1 MAEKAKKLAISPRL
15 NTVRQLFTRW
25 RAGKGGRGRRIPAD
39 LWAAAGEV
47 AEAEGVYRVSQV
59 LGLDY
64 ARLKQRAADAASA
77 QGAGPDVTFVEL
89 SRAAVGGS
97 GTSEAVIELQRG
109 DGARMRMELSGR
121 PELDVAALV
130 KAMLDGGQ
138 P

>member
-1 MAEKAKKLAISPRL
+1 MAEKTKKQAISPRL
-15 NTVRQLFTRW
+15 NRVRRLFTRW
-25 RAGKGGRGRRIPAD
+25 RAGEGGRGRRIPAD

-47 AEAEGVYRVSQV
+47 AGAEGVYRVSQV

-64 ARLKQRAADAASA
+64 ARLKQWAADAASA
-77 QGAGPDVTFVEL
+77 QGAGSDVTFVEL
-89 SRAAVGGS
+89 SPAAAGGP
-97 GTSEAVIELQRG
+97 GEAVIELQRG